1 MSTAHAQPDRTS
13 PKGLGLNVLVRRA
26 MLVAVGFSL
35 TVHAA
40 GLLSMTL
47 ARPGRPPST
56 DVVGDADLLVLGLDL
71 PAEPLPTP
79 PAPIRVSPVPPQP
92 ELLPQPIAEPV
103 VEPLRDPEPAPAP
116 PTLSVDTFGG
126 TPTTTPA
133 PTTPKPTFA
142 VTLDDTAAAL
152 PSTPQSHASWP
163 AATSPAEAA
172 KPAEP
177 VASFA
182 GVKADRARRVVYAVD
197 VSGVMVGSLPFVLEE
212 VQRCVARLAP
222 DQEFQVLLFRDPTP
236 SAAVPHEPAS
246 DRDTD
251 PNPTF
256 DPPPAAPEVPALD
269 TLYAFATWITPVT
282 TTPAGS
288 SSRPALLPVSEQSR
302 RGLSLL
308 LSGVSPDGASN
319 PLTGLRLALAMK
331 PDVVFLLTR
340 GIRRS
345 GTTWGPGE
353 AQVMAVLDEANPKD
367 AAGHRSTTIRTVQFV
382 AADPS
387 GLMDRIAKDHGGGS
401 VSVLTVADLKAAA
414 KKK

>member
-1 MSTAHAQPDRTS
+1 MPPASHAQLDRTS
-13 PKGLGLNVLVRRA
+13 RRGLGLNVLVRRA
-26 MLVAVGFSL
+26 MLVAIGLSL

-47 ARPGRPPST
+47 TRPSRVPST
-56 DVVGDADLLVLGLDL
+56 DVVGDTDLLVLGLDL
-71 PAEPLPTP
+71 PAEPQPTP
-79 PAPIRVSPVPPQP
+79 PATILVTPDPPQP
-92 ELLPQPIAEPV
+92 EIVPEPIAESV
-103 VEPLRDPEPAPAP
+103 VEPLREPEPPPASP
-116 PTLSVDTFGG
+116 SPSVDTFGG
-126 TPTTTPA
+126 APSTTPV
-133 PTTPKPTFA
+133 PTSPKPSFA
-142 VTLDDTAAAL
+142 VTLEDTPAAL
-152 PSTPQSHASWP
+152 PSTPQSQATWP
-163 AATSPAEAA
+163 AAKPLAEIP

-236 SAAVPHEPAS
+236 STAAPHEPAS

-251 PNPTF
+251 PDPTF
-256 DPPPAAPEVPALD
+256 DPPAAAPEVPALE
-269 TLYAFATWITPVT
+269 TLYAHVTWINNASSAGTGKPV
-282 TTPAGS
+282 
-288 SSRPALLPVSEQSR
+288 LLPVSESSR
-302 RGLSLL
+302 RDLSLL
-308 LSGVSPDGASN
+308 LAGVSPDGASN

-367 AAGHRSTTIRTVQFV
+367 ASGRRPTTIRTVQFV

-414 KKK
+414 KNK